1 MAEHAKSAQTGGVH
15 QEAQVTLRGKFTLDG
30 ELPPKL
36 PPSHNRALTNI
47 EQTRHRPDT
56 QNSSTHNQK
65 QHPRNHRKESTHDQG
80 RIIAAP

>member
-1 MAEHAKSAQTGGVH
+1 MAEHAKSAEAGGVH

-36 PPSHNRALTNI
+36 PPSHNQSLTNI

-56 QNSSTHNQK
+56 QTSTTHNQK
-65 QHPRNHRKESTHDQG
+65 CTLGNNDKDSHHDKG
-80 RIIAAP
+80 RLTAAP